1 MDAEGHEGLT
11 YRRIPCLAIT
21 RQCQSLNLGDGRLQ
35 AAHVSGPRSGPDT
48 ASSGS
53 ALKAPGSAGGCL
65 LLPSNFMILPVN
77 IEKNAHRK
85 QRSLC

>member
-35 AAHVSGPRSGPDT
+35 AAHVSGPRSGPDA
-48 ASSGS
+48 ASSGP
-53 ALKAPGSAGGCL
+53 AFKAPGLCRGMLTFRSSADVLALSTQAACFQL
-65 LLPSNFMILPVN
+65 SNLN
-77 IEKNAHRK
+77 
-85 QRSLC
+85 

>member
-35 AAHVSGPRSGPDT
+35 AAHVSGPRSGPDA
-48 ASSGS
+48 ASSGP
-53 ALKAPGSAGGCL
+53 AFKAPG
-65 LLPSNFMILPVN
+65 
-77 IEKNAHRK
+77 
-85 QRSLC
+85 LCRGMLTPAVEFHDIAS